1 MSSKEIIKDTVI
13 LATGIGIGIGV
24 VWYYFDKKYK
34 DEMAKKIEEIM
45 SESKKVKPVKS
56 TASELPAKVNTVDEV
71 KSTVTSV
78 ETTKVNYSKL
88 INKEKYIGDESTENA
103 EEETDYEKP
112 YVISPLEFG
121 DKEDEGYTTVSL
133 MFYSDGLLADDMGE
147 VIENIDETV
156 GVDSLNH
163 FGEYEDD
170 SVFVRNDRLKIDY
183 EILLNNKRLV
193 DVRKQSPCPLEDED
207 D

>member
-13 LATGIGIGIGV
+13 LATGMGIGIGA

-34 DEMAKKIEEIM
+34 DEMSKKIEEIM
-45 SESKKVKPVKS
+45 AESKQIKPVKS

-71 KSTVTSV
+71 RPTLTSV

-88 INKEKYIGDESTENA
+88 INKEKYVGDESTENA

-121 DKEDEGYTTVSL
+121 EKEDEGYTTVSL

>member
-1 MSSKEIIKDTVI
+1 MNSKQMIKYTVI
-13 LATGIGIGIGV
+13 LATGIGIGVGA

-34 DEMAKKIEEIM
+34 DEMSKKIEEIM
-45 SESKKVKPVKS
+45 AESKQIKPVKS

-71 KSTVTSV
+71 QPTVTSV
-78 ETTKVNYSKL
+78 KTTKVNYSKL
-88 INKEKYIGDESTENA
+88 IKNEKYVGTESTDNA

-183 EILLNNKRLV
+183 EILLNNKKLV

>member
-34 DEMAKKIEEIM
+34 DEMSKKIEEIM
-45 SESKKVKPVKS
+45 AESKQIKPVKS
-56 TASELPAKVNTVDEV
+56 TASELPAKVNTVDGV
-71 KSTVTSV
+71 RPTVTSV

-88 INKEKYIGDESTENA
+88 INKEKYVGDESTENA

>member
-88 INKEKYIGDESTENA
+88 INKEKYVGDESTENA

>member
-45 SESKKVKPVKS
+45 SESKQIKPVKS

-88 INKEKYIGDESTENA
+88 INKEKYVGDESTENA

-156 GVDSLNH
+156 GADSLNH

>member
-34 DEMAKKIEEIM
+34 DEMSKKIEEIM
-45 SESKKVKPVKS
+45 AESKQIKPVKS

-88 INKEKYIGDESTENA
+88 INKEKYVGDESTENA

>member
-1 MSSKEIIKDTVI
+1 MNSKQMIKYTVI

-45 SESKKVKPVKS
+45 SESRKVKPVKS

-71 KSTVTSV
+71 QPTVTNV

-88 INKEKYIGDESTENA
+88 IKNEKYVGTESTDNA

-183 EILLNNKRLV
+183 EILLNNKKLV

>member
-34 DEMAKKIEEIM
+34 DEMSKKIEEIM
-45 SESKKVKPVKS
+45 AESKQIKPVKS

-88 INKEKYIGDESTENA
+88 INKEKYVGDESTENA

-121 DKEDEGYTTVSL
+121 EKEDEGYTTVSL

>member
-34 DEMAKKIEEIM
+34 DEMSKKIEEIM
-45 SESKKVKPVKS
+45 AESKQIKPVKS

-71 KSTVTSV
+71 RPTLTSV

-88 INKEKYIGDESTENA
+88 INKEKYVGDESTENA

-121 DKEDEGYTTVSL
+121 DKENEGYTTVSL

>member
-13 LATGIGIGIGV
+13 LATGMGIGIGA

-34 DEMAKKIEEIM
+34 DEMSKKIEEIM
-45 SESKKVKPVKS
+45 AESKQIKPVKS

-88 INKEKYIGDESTENA
+88 INKEKYVGDESTENA

-121 DKEDEGYTTVSL
+121 EKEDEGYTTVSL

>member
-1 MSSKEIIKDTVI
+1 MNSKQMIKYTVI
-13 LATGIGIGIGV
+13 LATGIGIGVGA

-34 DEMAKKIEEIM
+34 DEMSKKIEEIM
-45 SESKKVKPVKS
+45 AESRKVKPVKS

-71 KSTVTSV
+71 QPTVTSV
-78 ETTKVNYSKL
+78 KTTKVNYSKL
-88 INKEKYIGDESTENA
+88 IKNEKYVGTESTDNA

-183 EILLNNKRLV
+183 EILLNNKKLV

>member
-34 DEMAKKIEEIM
+34 DEMSKKIEEIM
-45 SESKKVKPVKS
+45 AESKKVKPVKS

-88 INKEKYIGDESTENA
+88 INKEKYVGDESTENA

>member
-34 DEMAKKIEEIM
+34 DEMSKKIDEIM
-45 SESKKVKPVKS
+45 AESKQIKPVKS
-56 TASELPAKVNTVDEV
+56 TASELPAKVNIVDEV

-88 INKEKYIGDESTENA
+88 INKEKYVGDESTENA